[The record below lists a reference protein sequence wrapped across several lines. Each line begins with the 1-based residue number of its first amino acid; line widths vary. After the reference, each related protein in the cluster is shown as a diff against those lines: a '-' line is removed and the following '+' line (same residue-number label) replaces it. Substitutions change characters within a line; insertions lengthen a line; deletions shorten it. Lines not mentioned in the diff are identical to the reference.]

1 MFGEALV
8 PLREE
13 LAQHIRY
20 YRKQTTQLYSKM
32 RYIASQFIP
41 YLREGIWLEN
51 ARRSNMAAQMLY
63 REMRSVKGIEITQ
76 KVESNALFFILPK
89 RITDRLRE
97 RYFFY
102 DWDER
107 RNEMRLVCSWD
118 TTEADIRQFSDYL
131 KQLTADS

>member
-1 MFGEALV
+1 
-8 PLREE
+8 
-13 LAQHIRY
+13 
-20 YRKQTTQLYSKM
+20 
-32 RYIASQFIP
+32 
-41 YLREGIWLEN
+41 
-51 ARRSNMAAQMLY
+51 MAAQMLY

>member
-1 MFGEALV
+1 
-8 PLREE
+8 
-13 LAQHIRY
+13 
-20 YRKQTTQLYSKM
+20 M